1 MKIEEYGKAILVLAA
16 VTSAF
21 ALGFFLGTETEKAKI
36 PEYQE
41 DNYEELA

>member
-1 MKIEEYGKAILVLAA
+1 MKFEDYGKAILVLAA